1 MQCVFTPAERHCAPP
16 PVLNLLS
23 FIPGNAAGTLAIFTR
38 RDFIVNAITF
48 PDADRLPVDCLP
60 EDARELIRLLG
71 YDSALRLVRT
81 FGGVSLSGRTGAARE
96 RSGGV
101 YRFLVDVLSREEIA
115 RITAW
120 TGGAEFYI
128 PRCDAAIREQ
138 RNACFIRD
146 YHRLLDGGFSGRCAM
161 AWLCPRYGF
170 SDRRGWAI
178 LKRWRESNAHNRG

>member
-1 MQCVFTPAERHCAPP
+1 MRIHTSGKTLRTAASAEPP
-16 PVLNLLS
+16 
-23 FIPGNAAGTLAIFTR
+23 FIHSGKCSGTLAIFTR
-38 RDFIVNAITF
+38 RDFIVNAITR

-60 EDARELIRLLG
+60 EGGHELIRLLG

-101 YRFLVDVLSREEIA
+101 HRLLADVLSHDEIT
-115 RITAW
+115 RITTW

-128 PRCDAAIREQ
+128 PRCDAAIRAQ
-138 RNACFIRD
+138 RNASFIRD
-146 YHRLLDGGFSGRCAM
+146 YHHLLDEGFSGRYAM
-161 AWLCPRYGF
+161 ARLCPRYGF